1 MILPIHSPKAMG
13 TNYNHRALEDI
24 IRTWT
29 WKVISIISPEI
40 LIYWYRTKEDSS
52 IAPWYLLRVWFQE
65 SLRTQDYKDL
75 QVSGKTE

>member
-1 MILPIHSPKAMG
+1 MG
-13 TNYNHRALEDI
+13 TNYNHRALEEI
-24 IRTWT
+24 IITWT

>member
-1 MILPIHSPKAMG
+1 MG